1 MPNSWS
7 NKYYVQAFYCE
18 SITLKAFNM
27 FECMEIAESIHEGVV
42 EPSYKQY
49 TKSDDTCAGPIRKN
63 IG

>member
-1 MPNSWS
+1 MCRVFN
-7 NKYYVQAFYCE
+7 V
-18 SITLKAFNM
+18 SILLKKIPVNM